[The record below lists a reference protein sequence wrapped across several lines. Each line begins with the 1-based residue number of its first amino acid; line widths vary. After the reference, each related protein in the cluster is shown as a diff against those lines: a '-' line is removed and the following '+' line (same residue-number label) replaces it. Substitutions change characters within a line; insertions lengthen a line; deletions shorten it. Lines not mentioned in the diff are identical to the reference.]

1 MSMEIKV
8 PVLPESVADGSI
20 ATWYKKV
27 GEKIKR
33 DEHLLDIETDKVV
46 LEVVAPAD
54 GFLENILKKE
64 GDTVKSEEVVGL
76 FTAEAVLISEKTSAE
91 KPIVIDVPTSIEQI
105 PKPQQSL
112 SPSVRQLVK
121 EQNVNLTEVQGTGK
135 DGRITKADVTKIV
148 SQKEA
153 VPKAPLAKKAET
165 NSLELPMGARI
176 EKRAPMSR
184 LRARMAERLLQAQQS
199 AAILTTFNEINMQP
213 VMGLRQKYKETFEKD
228 YGVRLGF
235 MSFFT
240 IAVVEALKRF
250 PIINAS
256 VDSND
261 IVYHGYHDI
270 GIAVSSPRGLVVPLI
285 RNAELLDMAQIEKKI
300 TEFKQ
305 KAQNGQLTIEE
316 ISGGTF
322 TISNAGGF
330 GSLMSTPILN
340 PPQSAILGMHKIE
353 DRPIVENGII
363 VIRPMM
369 YVAMSYDHR
378 IIDGTDAVQFLVTV
392 KELIEDPARLLL
404 NV

>member
-91 KPIVIDVPTSIEQI
+91 KPIVIDVPTSTEQI
-105 PKPQQSL
+105 SKPQQSL

-300 TEFKQ
+300 AEFKQ